1 MQGGDDHYLDRQG
14 FNFAGTATGGSQP
27 GSTASTANYVRVSRG
42 GLFIACSAL
51 FHEQSHIAGKA
62 GRLVDEGKMA
72 GTLIG

>member
-14 FNFAGTATGGSQP
+14 FSFAGTATGGTQP
-27 GSTASTANYVRVSRG
+27 RSTASAATYVRLSRG

-62 GRLVDEGKMA
+62 GRLVHEGEMA